1 LFNLAVNF
9 TVIGIILYYFIV
21 KKNKRLKEIRKMEI
35 EIRKVNGVDLA
46 EVISDRII
54 IKETQDALDLMA
66 NISYQGSNKIIMNE
80 KNIIPDFFDLKTKIA
95 GEILQKFSTY
105 NVYLAIIGDF
115 SKYSSKSL
123 RDFIFESNK
132 TGRINFVN
140 SLEEAI
146 GRLSK
151 N

>member
-1 LFNLAVNF
+1 M
-9 TVIGIILYYFIV
+9 
-21 KKNKRLKEIRKMEI
+21 KI
-35 EIRKVNGVDLA
+35 EIRKVNEIEIA
-46 EVISDRII
+46 EVFSDDII

-66 NISYQGSNKIIMNE
+66 NISYQGSNKIIIYE

-115 SKYSSKSL
+115 SKYPGKSL
-123 RDFIFESNK
+123 KDFIFESNK
-132 TGRINFVN
+132 AGRINFVN
-140 SLEEAI
+140 SVEEAI
-146 GRLSK
+146 QRLSK